1 MTKLT
6 YGKKDQVKFL
16 DESEKIEAINYLKSS
31 SNVVTVLEH
40 NEEQGAWG
48 SEKRFIIKDDDPNMP
63 VGVRRNLTAG
73 YKGCFGRI
81 NCKELYDEII
91 D

>member
-31 SNVVTVLEH
+31 MLLLYLSTMKNREHGGVKNV
-40 NEEQGAWG
+40 
-48 SEKRFIIKDDDPNMP
+48 SS
-63 VGVRRNLTAG
+63 
-73 YKGCFGRI
+73 
-81 NCKELYDEII
+81 
-91 D
+91 